1 MSKTMTKERRK
12 KIYDM
17 TRGKCFYCGYDID
30 LENFHVDHFIPKAKG
45 GKMKENLVPACPQ
58 CNMIKGDKSIE
69 EFRRVI
75 LNYLHTD
82 THVMMVDKYMTIVR
96 KPIKFYFEK
105 RKFLKK

>member
-45 GKMKENLVPACPQ
+45 GKMRENLVPACPQ
-58 CNMIKGDKSIE
+58 CNMIV
-69 EFRRVI
+69 RR
-75 LNYLHTD
+75 
-82 THVMMVDKYMTIVR
+82 
-96 KPIKFYFEK
+96 PIKFYFEK

>member
-45 GKMKENLVPACPQ
+45 GKM
-58 CNMIKGDKSIE
+58 
-69 EFRRVI
+69 R
-75 LNYLHTD
+75 
-82 THVMMVDKYMTIVR
+82 
-96 KPIKFYFEK
+96 
-105 RKFLKK
+105 